1 MEGGIVSTNTAERTS
16 AVPKKLNELTR
27 MLTPLAIDS
36 DRTYWKTLKWIDEL
50 AVLDKRTKDQDRF
63 LETLTILVET
73 YEDKHHQIDV
83 DAVSPIEALEF
94 LLKQHDLSGRDLGR
108 ILGQPQLGGKIL
120 RGERELSKNHI
131 RKLCDYF
138 KVSPEL
144 FL

>member
-1 MEGGIVSTNTAERTS
+1 M
-16 AVPKKLNELTR
+16 
-27 MLTPLAIDS
+27 
-36 DRTYWKTLKWIDEL
+36 
-50 AVLDKRTKDQDRF
+50 
-63 LETLTILVET
+63 
-73 YEDKHHQIDV
+73 
-83 DAVSPIEALEF
+83 SPIEALEF
-94 LLKQHDLSGRDLGR
+94 LLQENGLSGRDLGR

>member
-1 MEGGIVSTNTAERTS
+1 M
-16 AVPKKLNELTR
+16 
-27 MLTPLAIDS
+27 
-36 DRTYWKTLKWIDEL
+36 
-50 AVLDKRTKDQDRF
+50 
-63 LETLTILVET
+63 VET
-73 YEDKHHQIDV
+73 YEDKHHRIDV

-94 LLKQHDLSGRDLGR
+94 LLEQHGLSGRDLGR

-131 RKLCDYF
+131 RKMCDYF

>member
-1 MEGGIVSTNTAERTS
+1 MGGGIVSTITAERTT
-16 AVPKKLNELTR
+16 AIPKRLNELTR

-36 DRTYWKTLKWIDEL
+36 ERNYRKMLKWIDEL

-63 LETLTILVET
+63 LETLTILVAS

-83 DAVSPIEALEF
+83 DAVSPIGALEF
-94 LLKQHDLSGRDLGR
+94 LLKEHDLSGRDLGR

-120 RGERELSKNHI
+120 RGERKLSKQHI

>member
-1 MEGGIVSTNTAERTS
+1 
-16 AVPKKLNELTR
+16 

-36 DRTYWKTLKWIDEL
+36 ERTYRQTMKWIDEL
-50 AVLDKRTKDQDRF
+50 AVLDKRTKDQERF

-83 DAVSPIEALEF
+83 EGVGPIEALKF
-94 LLKQHDLSGRDLGR
+94 LLDQHGLSGRDLGR
-108 ILGQPQLGGKIL
+108 ILGQGQLGGKIL